1 MRARRLLSAASG
13 LLESAA
19 LFAASCTPP
28 ARPSVDGYAAR
39 VTVSEQGAVASTFQ
53 IAVRGLRR
61 RRDETT
67 SGGTVLLL
75 DEKAQKAWRLD
86 PAAKTFGEV
95 PYARATDE
103 MLPGFPLAPG
113 FNDREE
119 ADKRGITDYRRESD
133 EIFAGMVCALWR
145 FVDQPD
151 AVVSPSTV
159 YWVAPSLEN
168 LTIRMD
174 REIPRPDGSRFRR
187 KVELTEIRVGVPESL
202 FEIPK
207 DYRPAPAPGRALDQG
222 MLLPSPPRT
231 GIGSLTTEERS

>member
-1 MRARRLLSAASG
+1 MRTPRRLLAAAG
-13 LLESAA
+13 PVAGAA
-19 LFAASCTPP
+19 LLAVSCAPP

-39 VTVSEQGAVASTFQ
+39 VTVSEEGTVQATFR
-53 IAVRGLRR
+53 IAVRGDRR
-61 RRDETT
+61 RREET
-67 SGGTVLLL
+67 SPGGPVLLL
-75 DEKAQKAWRLD
+75 SEKAQKAWSLD
-86 PAAKTFGEV
+86 PAAKTFAEV

-113 FNDREE
+113 FSDREE
-119 ADKRGITDYRRESD
+119 AAKRGITEYRRESD

-174 REIPRPDGSRFRR
+174 REIPKPDGSRFRR

-207 DYRPAPAPGRALDQG
+207 AYRPAPGPRGALDRG
-222 MLLPSPPRT
+222 LLLPFPPLPGPR
-231 GIGSLTTEERS
+231 SLATEESS

>member
-1 MRARRLLSAASG
+1 MRTRGRILAAAG
-13 LLESAA
+13 PVAITA
-19 LFAASCTPP
+19 LFVASCAPP

-39 VTVSEQGAVASTFQ
+39 VTVSEAGAVEATFR
-53 IAVRGLRR
+53 IAVRGDRR
-61 RRDETT
+61 RREEMPP
-67 SGGTVLLL
+67 GGPVLLL
-75 DEKAQKAWRLD
+75 DEKAQKAWQLD
-86 PAAKTFGEV
+86 PAAKTFAEV
-95 PYARATDE
+95 PYARATDD

-113 FNDREE
+113 FSDREE
-119 ADKRGITDYRRESD
+119 AAKRGITEYRRESD

-174 REIPRPDGSRFRR
+174 REIPKSDGTRFRR
-187 KVELTEIRVGVPESL
+187 TVELTEIRVGVPESL

-207 DYRPAPAPGRALDQG
+207 DFRPVPKPRGARSRGT
-222 MLLPSPPRT
+222 LLPFPPLSGQR
-231 GIGSLTTEERS
+231 SQVTEESS

>member
-1 MRARRLLSAASG
+1 MRARRRLLPAAA
-13 LLESAA
+13 LLASAA
-19 LFAASCTPP
+19 LFAASCAPP
-28 ARPSVDGYAAR
+28 ARPSVDGYAAT
-39 VTVSEQGAVASTFQ
+39 VTVSEGGTALATFR
-53 IAVRGLRR
+53 IAVRGDRR
-61 RRDETT
+61 RREET
-67 SGGTVLLL
+67 SPGGSVLLL
-75 DEKAQKAWRLD
+75 SEKAQKAWRLD
-86 PAAKTFGEV
+86 PAAKTFAEV

-113 FNDREE
+113 FSDREE
-119 ADKRGITDYRRESD
+119 AAKRGITEYRRESD

-174 REIPRPDGSRFRR
+174 REIPKPDGSRFRR
-187 KVELTEIRVGVPESL
+187 KVELREIRVGADGSL

-207 DYRPAPAPGRALDQG
+207 DYRPAPGTRGALDQG
-222 MLLPSPPRT
+222 VLLPFAPLPGQR
-231 GIGSLTTEERS
+231 SLATEESS

>member
-1 MRARRLLSAASG
+1 MRARRHLLAAAG
-13 LLESAA
+13 LLAFAA
-19 LFAASCTPP
+19 LVAVSCAPP

-39 VTVSEQGAVASTFQ
+39 VTISEKGAAQETFR
-53 IAVRGLRR
+53 IAVRGDRR
-61 RRDETT
+61 RREEA
-67 SGGTVLLL
+67 SPGGAVLLL

-86 PAAKTFGEV
+86 PAAKTFTEV
-95 PYARATDE
+95 SYARATDE

-113 FNDREE
+113 FSDREE
-119 ADKRGITDYRRESD
+119 AAKRGITEYRRESD

-174 REIPRPDGSRFRR
+174 REIPKPDGSRSRR
-187 KVELTEIRVGVPESL
+187 KVELTEIRVGLAGSL

-207 DYRPAPAPGRALDQG
+207 DYRPAPGSRGALNRG
-222 MLLPSPPRT
+222 VLLPFPPLPGQR
-231 GIGSLTTEERS
+231 SLATEERS